1 MLTRLLDRDLARSA
15 EAELSGD
22 LDTALELTATS
33 WSWMRRTSTSIES
46 RRG

>member
-1 MLTRLLDRDLARSA
+1 MLTRLLDRDLARS
-15 EAELSGD
+15 AELSGD